1 MNLTK
6 KEFIDNAAQKNGIT
20 KAVAEKVISGFLE
33 DIAGCLKLG
42 DEITLHGFGKF
53 SVKATAARKGMMN
66 SLTGKPYDIPAGKKV
81 AFKCAKALKD
91 AVQ

>member
-6 KEFIDNAAQKNGIT
+6 KEFIDNAAQRSGTT
-20 KAVAEKVISGFLE
+20 KAVAEKVINGFLE

-53 SVKATAARKGMMN
+53 STKVTPARVGRN
-66 SLTGKPYDIPAGKKV
+66 PITGDALNIPAKRKV
-81 AFKCAKALKD
+81 VFKVMKALRE
-91 AVQ
+91 AIQ